1 MHTSQQNNQLCIIEE
16 DQIFCK
22 KKQAYLPF
30 IGWDFGHV
38 LIAFLLYFFFVE
50 KDLFY

>member
-1 MHTSQQNNQLCIIEE
+1 MHTSQQNKQLCRIEE

-22 KKQAYLPF
+22 KKQAYLLF

-38 LIAFLLYFFFVE
+38 LIAFLLYFFLVE
-50 KDLFY
+50 KHLLY